1 MPSAAENHT
10 SPASP
15 GASQLFTV
23 DDTIENEGLS
33 TYLYQLMLYALASI
47 SVLAFIVFMMWY
59 LDNAMIS
66 ILLFGM
72 LVLSTDILQKL
83 FGRRLFREWR
93 RSRVLADEEMRLM
106 DQGETL
112 VEIQNGYEAFDV
124 DERDGDAWG

>member
-10 SPASP
+10 SPPSP
-15 GASQLFTV
+15 GAAQLSTV
-23 DDTIENEGLS
+23 DDTTANEGFS
-33 TYLYQLMLYALASI
+33 AYLYQLMLYALASI

-112 VEIQNGYEAFDV
+112 VEFQNGYEAFDD
-124 DERDGDAWG
+124 DERHGDAWG